1 MRRPASRS
9 APSGTAVHGG
19 RMEQPSEHARTYTGQ
34 DMDMARYHIPQPH
47 CGAATASTNHCRCR
61 RCRCCHCCHC
71 SSCRCSCHCCSLL
84 PVTRRWKRRKSSAKH
99 GPLRVATSIARCFA
113 ERGPNFSAPIGPPQA
128 DRERSFS
135 APQAERKF
143 HRYLPRRSS
152 LEEHISRPFCASKI
166 PVHTGQQM
174 GNGRRRLV
182 VGFGCAAIS
191 S

>member
-61 RCRCCHCCHC
+61 RCRCCHWPTAATARRAAAPATAARCCQ
-71 SSCRCSCHCCSLL
+71 SL
-84 PVTRRWKRRKSSAKH
+84 VAGRGGSRRPNTVHSAKQ
-99 GPLRVATSIARCFA
+99 RVLLDATRSEAPVF
-113 ERGPNFSAPIGPPQA
+113 FAPIGPPQA

-166 PVHTGQQM
+166 PVHTRQ
-174 GNGRRRLV
+174 
-182 VGFGCAAIS
+182 
-191 S
+191 

>member
-9 APSGTAVHGG
+9 GTAVRCMGAAWNSRANMHGHT
-19 RMEQPSEHARTYTGQ
+19 RDRTWTWHATTSHSRT
-34 DMDMARYHIPQPH
+34 AAPQPP
-47 CGAATASTNHCRCR
+47 APTTDCRCR

-152 LEEHISRPFCASKI
+152 LEQYISRPFCASKI
-166 PVHTGQQM
+166 PVHTQ
-174 GNGRRRLV
+174 GNRWSMDDEG
-182 VGFGCAAIS
+182 G
-191 S
+191 